1 VQNRK
6 EIETA
11 RELVNII
18 VSGTP
23 RFLGEKRGTFFLL
36 KETKQHKLVSH
47 LVIFQVGSANVQS

>member
-1 VQNRK
+1 MQNRK

-23 RFLGEKRGTFFLL
+23 RFLGEKHGTFFL